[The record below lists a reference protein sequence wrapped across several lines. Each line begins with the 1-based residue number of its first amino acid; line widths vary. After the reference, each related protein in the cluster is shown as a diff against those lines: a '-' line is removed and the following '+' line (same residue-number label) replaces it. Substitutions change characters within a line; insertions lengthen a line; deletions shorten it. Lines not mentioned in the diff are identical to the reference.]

1 MGRFNDIFLSSLEK
15 DSFSNFKDSTTDSRL
30 STLVLSR
37 VFEFLAHLIPAN
49 ISPNLV
55 SVVGLLL
62 TVHSYYL
69 SFFYL
74 EAFPKLVFAICI
86 AFIVTQLVGDGVS
99 AIHAKT
105 SMQDTPLFDLFS
117 TTCNIVG
124 YVFSTLTGCLL
135 LGITDHTTQW
145 HLVHIGQ
152 MLSLTQHLGAFKR
165 SNHSMRYP
173 MFTGPGEVIFTIVCL
188 IVASLFV
195 DIKGFAIKYVHLA
208 VSFCNENLG
217 FSLPLDDY
225 HLLAFAC
232 RTVYILLLV
241 AVIFEV
247 VFTLGKTNYASRNGL
262 LLCLVYRGLV
272 PMILYNSGF
281 FGLGARVNIA
291 QLAPL
296 NIIADGLFHSVITVD
311 MIVAKMSK
319 RELHPWIV
327 VFAMASVMSD
337 FLTVLFMIVYYCA
350 LFFEISHYMEL
361 NMFAVTINVYVDGA
375 YDMCHLGHINSFKT
389 ALGFGTRL
397 FVGILSDE
405 SIAAYKRKPIM
416 TLDERCAIVAT
427 SKYVHKVI
435 RDSPGNGLDEQFI
448 RKNKIHI
455 VCHSWEYDKPDDH
468 YYAVPRKMGITR
480 VTPRTEGVSTSA
492 LIKRVGE
499 YLTSGNAENKQE
511 QQWKNEEEKKEK
523 EKEKENA
530 NTQNVENGKKENDKV
545 EPVEKKSLAKSKGR
559 GKK

>member
-15 DSFSNFKDSTTDSRL
+15 DTFSNFKDSTTDSRL
-30 STLVLSR
+30 STLVLSKP
-37 VFEFLAHLIPAN
+37 FEFLASLIPSN

-74 EAFPKLVFAICI
+74 EAFPKSIFAICI
-86 AFIVTQLVGDGVS
+86 AFVVLQLVGDGVS
-99 AIHAKT
+99 AKHAKN

-117 TTCNIVG
+117 TTCNVVS

-152 MLSLTQHLGAFKR
+152 LLSLTQHLGAFKR
-165 SNHSMRYP
+165 PNHSMRYP
-173 MFTGPGEVIFTIVCL
+173 MFTGPGEVIFTIVSL

-195 DIKGFAIKYVHLA
+195 DIKGFASKYVHVAVSLLNEKFGLSLPFDDYALLA
-208 VSFCNENLG
+208 VI
-217 FSLPLDDY
+217 
-225 HLLAFAC
+225 C
-232 RTVYILLLV
+232 RSIYIFLLV
-241 AVIFEV
+241 AIIFEV
-247 VFTLGKTNYASRNGL
+247 LFTISKANYASRNGL
-262 LLCLVYRGLV
+262 LLCLLYRGFV
-272 PMILYNSGF
+272 PLILYDSGF
-281 FGLGARVNIA
+281 FGLGAGVNIA

-311 MIVAKMSK
+311 MIVAKMAN
-319 RELHPWIV
+319 RDLHPWIV

-337 FLTVLFMIVYYCA
+337 FLTILFMIVYYCA

-389 ALGFGTRL
+389 ALGYGTRL
-397 FVGILSDE
+397 FVGVLSDE

-416 TLDERCAIVAT
+416 TLDER
-427 SKYVHKVI
+427 Y
-435 RDSPGNGLDEQFI
+435 F
-448 RKNKIHI
+448 
-455 VCHSWEYDKPDDH
+455 
-468 YYAVPRKMGITR
+468 
-480 VTPRTEGVSTSA
+480 
-492 LIKRVGE
+492 LII
-499 YLTSGNAENKQE
+499 
-511 QQWKNEEEKKEK
+511 
-523 EKEKENA
+523 
-530 NTQNVENGKKENDKV
+530 
-545 EPVEKKSLAKSKGR
+545 
-559 GKK
+559 

>member
-1 MGRFNDIFLSSLEK
+1 
-15 DSFSNFKDSTTDSRL
+15 
-30 STLVLSR
+30 
-37 VFEFLAHLIPAN
+37 
-49 ISPNLV
+49 
-55 SVVGLLL
+55 
-62 TVHSYYL
+62 
-69 SFFYL
+69 
-74 EAFPKLVFAICI
+74 
-86 AFIVTQLVGDGVS
+86 
-99 AIHAKT
+99 
-105 SMQDTPLFDLFS
+105 
-117 TTCNIVG
+117 
-124 YVFSTLTGCLL
+124 
-135 LGITDHTTQW
+135 
-145 HLVHIGQ
+145 
-152 MLSLTQHLGAFKR
+152 
-165 SNHSMRYP
+165 
-173 MFTGPGEVIFTIVCL
+173 
-188 IVASLFV
+188 
-195 DIKGFAIKYVHLA
+195 
-208 VSFCNENLG
+208 
-217 FSLPLDDY
+217 
-225 HLLAFAC
+225 
-232 RTVYILLLV
+232 
-241 AVIFEV
+241 
-247 VFTLGKTNYASRNGL
+247 
-262 LLCLVYRGLV
+262 
-272 PMILYNSGF
+272 MILYNSRF
-281 FGLGARVNIA
+281 FGFGARLNFA

-435 RDSPGNGLDEQFI
+435 RDSPGNGLDEHFI

-499 YLTSGNAENKQE
+499 YLKSGNAENKQE
-511 QQWKNEEEKKEK
+511 LEWKKKDEEKKKEK
-523 EKEKENA
+523 E
-530 NTQNVENGKKENDKV
+530 NGKKDKESEEKV
-545 EPVEKKSLAKSKGR
+545 ESEQKVNEKVEEKKPLAKGKGK